1 MPRYAEQEWQDMLSR
16 LAKRDA
22 SVELSRRSA
31 QDESPTVSYRTRL
44 FGVEQDGRII
54 VERPRQAVS
63 DKSFG
68 KGDDIELLL
77 MHDNERLV
85 GTCTI
90 EKVFLHDVNPTL
102 RVSCYRLSP
111 ARRPQ
116 REQRRA
122 FYRVSVAALDL
133 EPAVL
138 RHEEAGYAFDFK
150 ARIVNLSA
158 GGLGVS
164 VRLSRKIL
172 NEIKRT
178 RTFNCTA
185 SFDNELTLNA
195 PVRVAHIAA
204 IGDDGLY
211 LGLQFDF
218 RDASRKQAIEDRM
231 HQLCMQYQRQAL
243 KRKRA

>member
-1 MPRYAEQEWQDMLSR
+1 MLSQ

-31 QDESPTVSYRTRL
+31 DDQVPAVSYRTRL
-44 FGVEQDGRII
+44 FGVERDGRII

-68 KGDDIELLL
+68 RGDDIELLL

-90 EKVFLHDVNPTL
+90 EDVFVHDVNPTL
-102 RVSCYRLSP
+102 RISCYRLSP

-133 EPAVL
+133 DPAVL
-138 RHEEAGYAFDFK
+138 RNEEAGSPFEFK

-164 VRLSRKIL
+164 VRLSRKVL
-172 NEIKRT
+172 NEVKRT
-178 RTFNCTA
+178 RSFHCTA
-185 SFDNELTLNA
+185 SFDNDLTLDA
-195 PVRVAHIAA
+195 PVRAAHIAA
-204 IGDDGLY
+204 LGEDGLY

-218 RDASRKQAIEDRM
+218 RDALRKKAVEDRM

-243 KRKRA
+243 KRQRA